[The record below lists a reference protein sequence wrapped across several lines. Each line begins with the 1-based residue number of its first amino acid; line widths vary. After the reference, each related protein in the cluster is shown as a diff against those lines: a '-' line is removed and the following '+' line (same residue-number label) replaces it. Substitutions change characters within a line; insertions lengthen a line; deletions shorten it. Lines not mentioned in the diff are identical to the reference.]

1 MNDINNIQSAITS
14 GKQHKLNTVHNVE
27 GLKPLVH
34 DATCEDSIQAPL
46 TFVNDSSLRAR
57 LEAIQNMKNAMG
69 IESSAA
75 MPIDPF
81 TAAVMAG
88 GAMAAAK
95 TAYELYKSWKSDKE
109 RDQAITE
116 VNTAVTEAIEL
127 LGNEYWNNDLLSTA
141 PNEVESGINKL
152 IQGALKNPDKV
163 TTKVEI
169 ALDKLLRSKYH
180 SSDKENEDRN
190 KRTARGLILSL
201 LALYGRSDTRS
212 NIRNSCDKLIKYL
225 EDSSNY
231 PLIKEEE
238 ASLESMRRI
247 LVANW
252 KVPIEKY
259 KIPDHQERSKDY
271 RCKIYL
277 TMLDLVKPGAGQLK
291 RKDRLYLRTDPPP
304 HLEAQVIKFREA
316 LVRAYSYESGL
327 SDGPHSAKHHQPIVN
342 TIGEILENSSKIPK
356 ELWSKTAQEELIKK
370 ENNEK
375 RFLEFKKWSTNL
387 HNVLKMNEAQL
398 QACFNSLTTD
408 QVRFLGYFPGDNKSR
423 ELELIFKVKEYES
436 KKGLNLL
443 FTELL
448 EFMDLDTKS
457 DSEKLSERNIEKAL
471 FFFRCLNHLMEK
483 KVIVGGASPSECK
496 NYLSEENKNAIL
508 RVCQR
513 IVHDTENFP
522 STHRGY
528 EFFTKPYLDSVPG
541 QALALYHRLTRCFN
555 NEKGYV
561 DAHGLKDLVISNTA
575 HNLYPTG
582 EQSESFTSG
591 FLLSGPPGT
600 GKTFFAEALAN
611 QLAIPLFRL
620 NPSMV
625 VVKGE
630 NITVNFD
637 NREISLGSFFDKVKA
652 NTPSVLLLDDIDELL
667 KPREIDK
674 LNKVEDEGGELEDE
688 KDDST
693 QTGKFLPEIQ
703 NLRDGR
709 GASKVILILTT
720 NQPPTA
726 RINLTKLDDKGYSKD
741 GYKALCEYV
750 SRAAIRR
757 KRVDYKVFTF
767 HKLFNE
773 NQGEAFA
780 KRFIDPYVESGKV
793 TGPIDYVNAGK
804 VVMKYTPATVEST
817 FSSYINR
824 ASEPI
829 TQDQLLTELE
839 KQPSMFEGRAD
850 YGLLKIID
858 SRLTI
863 LISEGDK
870 KSEGEFDLDELA
882 FRAIGL
888 SKDQI
893 KKALEDLTPDVL
905 TQQNI
910 IEAFEKVRSEV

>member
-1 MNDINNIQSAITS
+1 MNNISKIKGPINNNSSPRINLNSRKPRTS
-14 GKQHKLNTVHNVE
+14 VYGSGTKAVTSVPSTSDNS
-27 GLKPLVH
+27 LV
-34 DATCEDSIQAPL
+34 AKK
-46 TFVNDSSLRAR
+46 V
-57 LEAIQNMKNAMG
+57 EAIQRVKADLG
-69 IESSAA
+69 LESLAA
-75 MPIDPF
+75 MDPF
-81 TAAVMAG
+81 TIAGIIG
-88 GAMAAAK
+88 GAITGAK
-95 TAYELYKSWKSDKE
+95 GAYELYKSWKSDRE
-109 RDQAITE
+109 RDHAITE

-127 LGNEYWNNDLLSTA
+127 LGEYWNNDLLSTA

-152 IQGALKNPDKV
+152 TQGSLKNPDKV

-169 ALDKLLRSKYH
+169 ALDQLLKSKHH

-190 KRTARGLILSL
+190 KQTARGLILSL

-231 PLIKEEE
+231 PLIKKEE
-238 ASLESMRRI
+238 ASLEAMRVI
-247 LVANW
+247 LVTNW
-252 KVPIEKY
+252 KVPIAGY
-259 KIPDHQERSKDY
+259 KIPDHQNRDKDY
-271 RCKIYL
+271 RHKIYL
-277 TMLDLVKPGAGQLK
+277 TILRTVLDPQTRQLTG
-291 RKDRLYLRTDPPP
+291 KDPLYLRSDPPP
-304 HLEAQVIKFREA
+304 ELRSKVIELKEA
-316 LVRAYSYESGL
+316 LVKAYDYESGL
-327 SDGPHSAKHHQPIVN
+327 SEGPHKDKHYWPVVT
-342 TIGEILENSSKIPK
+342 TIEQILTHSNIPQ
-356 ELWSKTAQEELIKK
+356 ELWNKQAQENLVKRG
-370 ENNEK
+370 NDRK
-375 RFLEFKKWSTNL
+375 RFQELNKWTAGLQDVFKMSE
-387 HNVLKMNEAQL
+387 VQA
-398 QACFNSLTTD
+398 QACFDSLNPK
-408 QVRFLGYFPGDNKSR
+408 QIEFLGYLPKLGDAKSKN
-423 ELELIFKVKEYES
+423 LELFFQTEKYYYKEQ
-436 KKGLNLL
+436 LNDW
-443 FTELL
+443 FTALMN
-448 EFMDLDTKS
+448 FMDLDATTS
-457 DSEKLSERNIEKAL
+457 SEKLTERNVEKGL
-471 FFFRCLNHLMEK
+471 FFLRYINALLEK
-483 KVIVGGASPSECK
+483 KVVILNEGTTSVYK
-496 NYLSEENKNAIL
+496 NLLSENNKRAIL
-508 RVCQR
+508 KVCQR
-513 IVHDTENFP
+513 IVHDTESFP

-541 QALALYHRLTRCFN
+541 QALALYHRLTRCFD
-555 NEKGYV
+555 NEIGYV
-561 DAHGLKDLVISNTA
+561 DVHGLKDLVVSNAA

-625 VVKGE
+625 VVKGK
-630 NITVNFD
+630 NITVNLD

-674 LNKVEDEGGELEDE
+674 LNKVEDDGGELEDE

-703 NLRDGR
+703 NLRDGT

-720 NQPPTA
+720 NQPSAA

-767 HKLFNE
+767 HRLFNE

-793 TGPIDYVNAGK
+793 TGPIDYAKASK
-804 VVMKYTPATVEST
+804 VVMKYTPATIEST
-817 FSSYINR
+817 FSSYINH
-824 ASEPI
+824 ASEPV

-839 KQPSMFEGRAD
+839 KQPSMYEGRASSEMIEMIEARV
-850 YGLLKIID
+850 KILVLDEI
-858 SRLTI
+858 
-863 LISEGDK
+863 K
-870 KSEGEFDLDELA
+870 KLEAELDLDELA
-882 FRAIGL
+882 IKAQGL
-888 SKDQI
+888 SKAQI
-893 KKALEDLTPDVL
+893 KTALEDLTPDVL

-910 IEAFEKVRSEV
+910 IEAFEKVRRELT